1 MIKKIKSKLAVKVF
15 IISALLMA
23 FCCGITYFF
32 ILHFAPYIYSYTPS
46 DVEWFADE
54 LAQELSMTDKGETAI
69 YFSIAN
75 DDLGP
80 TWLEVWSRTKG
91 QHLLPGAVLSLF
103 PTGTMRENAGHQP
116 ITQRRLSWYNPL
128 LIRVKPRPSLF
139 REKALFWKV

>member
-54 LAQELSMTDKGETAI
+54 LAQELSMPDKGETAI

-75 DDLGP
+75 NTL
-80 TWLEVWSRTKG
+80 
-91 QHLLPGAVLSLF
+91 
-103 PTGTMRENAGHQP
+103 TGD
-116 ITQRRLSWYNPL
+116 YNNEYL
-128 LIRVKPRPSLF
+128 LILTINNKNGYVLNENDLTIKDAKSLKK
-139 REKALFWKV
+139 R

>member
-69 YFSIAN
+69 NLHNAEVSVQN
-75 DDLGP
+75 TDDG
-80 TWLEVWSRTKG
+80 V
-91 QHLLPGAVLSLF
+91 A
-103 PTGTMRENAGHQP
+103 
-116 ITQRRLSWYNPL
+116 I
-128 LIRVKPRPSLF
+128 
-139 REKALFWKV
+139 KVFF

>member
-75 DDLGP
+75 DTLTGDYNNEYLFHLFNSDGE
-80 TWLEVWSRTKG
+80 EV
-91 QHLLPGAVLSLF
+91 SLTDTATA
-103 PTGTMRENAGHQP
+103 TGKQ
-116 ITQRRLSWYNPL
+116 IDDYNPKETSAHYAL
-128 LIRVKPRPSLF
+128 YVRIK
-139 REKALFWKV
+139 RE

>member
-75 DDLGP
+75 DMRRCYD
-80 TWLEVWSRTKG
+80 
-91 QHLLPGAVLSLF
+91 VLF
-103 PTGTMRENAGHQP
+103 QTE
-116 ITQRRLSWYNPL
+116 
-128 LIRVKPRPSLF
+128 
-139 REKALFWKV
+139 

>member
-75 DDLGP
+75 DTLTGDYNNEYLFHLFNSDGE
-80 TWLEVWSRTKG
+80 EV
-91 QHLLPGAVLSLF
+91 SLAF
-103 PTGTMRENAGHQP
+103 SKLT
-116 ITQRRLSWYNPL
+116 
-128 LIRVKPRPSLF
+128 
-139 REKALFWKV
+139 